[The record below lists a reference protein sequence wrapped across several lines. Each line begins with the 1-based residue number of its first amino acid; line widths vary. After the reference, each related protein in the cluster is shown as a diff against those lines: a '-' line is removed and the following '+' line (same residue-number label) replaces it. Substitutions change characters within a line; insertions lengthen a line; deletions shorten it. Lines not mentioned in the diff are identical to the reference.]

1 MNLHEDILISPVGP
15 TSLDQLSPLTDHS
28 WMAELTEVDLLHL
41 RRCIMLASQARDAGQ
56 HPFGA
61 MVVDENGQVLAE
73 AQNQARP
80 PDGDPTQHAELLAA
94 SRAARRFPPERLAKA
109 TLYTS
114 TEPCCMC
121 AGAIYW
127 ANIGRVVYGLSEH
140 GLLLLTGSNEE
151 NPTFSLPC
159 REVFAHGQ
167 RRVEIVGPILV
178 DEAAKPHEG
187 FWS

>member
-1 MNLHEDILISPVGP
+1 MVAS
-15 TSLDQLSPLTDHS
+15 
-28 WMAELTEVDLLHL
+28 TEVDLLHL
-41 RRCIMLASQARDAGQ
+41 RRCIVLASEARDAGQ

-61 MVVDENGQVLAE
+61 LIVDENGQVLTE

-94 SRAARRFPPERLAKA
+94 SRAAKAFSPERLAKA

-140 GLLLLTGSNEE
+140 RLLLLTRANEE
-151 NPTFSLPC
+151 NPTLSLPC
-159 REVFAHGQ
+159 REVFARGQ
-167 RRVEIVGPILV
+167 RRVEIVGPLLEE
-178 DEAAKPHEG
+178 EAAKPHEG

>member
-1 MNLHEDILISPVGP
+1 MDP
-15 TSLDQLSPLTDHS
+15 TSLDHLSPLTDHS
-28 WMAELTEVDLLHL
+28 SMAESTEVDLLHL
-41 RRCIMLASQARDAGQ
+41 RRCIVLARQARDAGQ

-61 MVVDENGQVLAE
+61 VIVDENGQVLTE

-80 PDGDPTQHAELLAA
+80 PDGDPTQHAELLAV
-94 SRAARRFPPERLAKA
+94 SRAAKIFPPERLAKA

-140 GLLLLTGSNEE
+140 GLLMLTGSNEE
-151 NPTFSLPC
+151 NPTLSLPC
-159 REVFAHGQ
+159 REVFARGQ
-167 RRVEIVGPILV
+167 RRVEIVGPLLE
-178 DEAAKPHEG
+178 DEAVKPHEG